1 MNYQSGLVLGVLSA
15 AFGLLVGGL
24 IVLTIDP
31 ATADPL
37 TKAAFFG
44 AVFLFFSGVAV
55 PALFMGKVSAGNR
68 EVLYAHFPAAVRQG
82 ILLGTLGTVLLL
94 LQSFRAL
101 SWWDALLVVAGAGF
115 VELAFRSRQ

>member
-1 MNYQSGLVLGVLSA
+1 MNYQGGLVVAVLA
-15 AFGLLVGGL
+15 AAVGLLVGGL

-44 AVFLFFSGVAV
+44 AVFLFLSGLAV
-55 PALFMGKVSAGNR
+55 PALFVGKVSAGHR
-68 EVLYAHFPAAVRQG
+68 EVLFAHFPTAVRQG
-82 ILLGTLGTVLLL
+82 VLVGTLGTVLLL

-101 SWWDALLVVAGAGF
+101 SWWDALLVVVGAGS
-115 VELAFRSRQ
+115 VELAFRSRS